1 LPSASVGGNLADV
14 ETFVTDVGQAR
25 APDAGDIA
33 RIYIESWHDAYAG
46 SVPTALLRAMTISGQ
61 TARWQAAIAAREPV
75 FVARHERHGVVG
87 MTSFGRS
94 RDPEPG
100 PDGEVYTLYVD
111 PAFYDRGV
119 GRALLTGAFAE
130 LQRRGFSG
138 CLIWAHAKNPAR
150 FFYERLG
157 GRLVAE
163 RTIRLGGE
171 PIPEAGFAW
180 RKLALKRQA
189 SLSDPSA
196 GGI

>member
-1 LPSASVGGNLADV
+1 V

-25 APDAGDIA
+25 ANEAGDIA

-46 SVPTALLRAMTISGQ
+46 SVPAALLRAMTLSGQ

-75 FVARHERHGVVG
+75 FVARHPRHGVVG

-94 RDPEPG
+94 RDAGLG

-111 PAFYDRGV
+111 PAFYDMGV
-119 GRALLTGAFAE
+119 GRALVAGAFDE
-130 LQRRGFSG
+130 LKRRGFSG
-138 CLIWAHAKNPAR
+138 CIIWAHAKNPAR

-163 RTIRLGGE
+163 RTIRLMGE
-171 PIPEAGFAW
+171 PIPEAAFAW
-180 RKLALKRQA
+180 RKLAVKAA
-189 SLSDPSA
+189 SLSNPSD
-196 GGI
+196 G